1 MISKL
6 CNNHFSAFAMPKLVQ
21 NNTSFIL
28 LAHLVL
34 KMLQIGIFQDGGSPP
49 SWI

>member
-6 CNNHFSAFAMPKLVQ
+6 YNNHFSAFAMPKLVQ

-28 LAHLVL
+28 LGHLV
-34 KMLQIGIFQDGGSPP
+34 QIGIFQDGGPPP